1 VYNFD
6 AFDLLIIHQLTSEP
20 TMTKVLVIE
29 DQAETRDIFLDSL
42 EAEGFEAIG
51 AKNGLVGVQKALEN
65 LPDLVLCD
73 IMMPELDGYG
83 VLSTLRQEPTT
94 AMIPFIFL
102 TGKATK
108 AEVRQGMNLGAD
120 DYLTKPSTVEELL
133 LAIATRLQKQ
143 AYMKAYYA
151 TQFQEVSVPPSL
163 ETAKSVNPQSIFPS
177 NSNLS
182 QVFEY
187 IEANYYQPIS
197 LQDVALAVGYCPAYL
212 TDLVRRHTGQTV
224 NHWIIK
230 RRMAAARTLL
240 MEGNMCVNQIAETVG
255 YQHEGH
261 FFRQFRQFH
270 ETTPQAWRKAQHS
283 QESNK

>member
-1 VYNFD
+1 
-6 AFDLLIIHQLTSEP
+6 
-20 TMTKVLVIE
+20 MTKVLVIE

-51 AKNGLVGVQKALEN
+51 AKNGVVGVQKALEN

-73 IMMPELDGYG
+73 IMIPELDGYG
-83 VLSTLRQEPTT
+83 VLSTLRQDPTT

-102 TGKATK
+102 TAKATK

-120 DYLTKPSTVEELL
+120 DYLTKPSTIEELL
-133 LAIATRLQKQ
+133 AAIATQLKKQ
-143 AYMKAYYA
+143 AHLKAYYIS
-151 TQFQEVSVPPSL
+151 QFQQVSVPPLL
-163 ETAKSVNPQSIFPS
+163 ETAKSVKLHSIFPS
-177 NSNLS
+177 DSNLS

-187 IEANYYQPIS
+187 IEANYNQPIS
-197 LQDVALAVGYCPAYL
+197 LQDVAVAVGYCPAYL
-212 TDLVRRHTGQTV
+212 TDLVRRNTGQTV
-224 NHWIIK
+224 NHWIIE

-240 MEGNMCVNQIAETVG
+240 LESNMCVNQIAEIVG

-270 ETTPQAWRKAQHS
+270 GTTPQAWRKAQRTGDATP
-283 QESNK
+283 NKITRKNCMVG

>member
-1 VYNFD
+1 
-6 AFDLLIIHQLTSEP
+6 
-20 TMTKVLVIE
+20 MTKVLVIE
-29 DQAETRDIFLDSL
+29 DEAETRGIFLDSL

-51 AKNGLVGVQKALEN
+51 AKNGVVGVQKALEN

-83 VLSTLRQEPTT
+83 VLSTLRQDPTT
-94 AMIPFIFL
+94 VMIPFIFL
-102 TGKATK
+102 TAKATK
-108 AEVRQGMNLGAD
+108 AEFRQGMDLGAD

-133 LAIATRLQKQ
+133 AAIATRLQKQ
-143 AYMKAYYA
+143 AAIKEYYA
-151 TQFQEVSVPPSL
+151 NLSQQVPVLLSS
-163 ETAKSVNPQSIFPS
+163 ETAKFENSQSIFPS
-177 NSNLS
+177 DSNLS

-187 IEANYYQPIS
+187 IEANYHQPIS

-212 TDLVRRHTGQTV
+212 TDLVRRNTGQTV

-261 FFRQFRQFH
+261 FFRQFRQYH
-270 ETTPQAWRKAQHS
+270 ETTPQAWRKAQRVS
-283 QESNK
+283 DGRLNKITGEKRMLG

>member
-1 VYNFD
+1 
-6 AFDLLIIHQLTSEP
+6 
-20 TMTKVLVIE
+20 MTKVLVIE
-29 DQAETRDIFLDSL
+29 DEAEIRDIFLDSL
-42 EAEGFEAIG
+42 ETEGFEAIG

-83 VLSTLRQEPTT
+83 VLSTIRQNPST

-102 TGKATK
+102 TAKATK

-133 LAIATRLQKQ
+133 RAIATRLKKQ
-143 AYMKAYYA
+143 AHVKAYYT
-151 TQFQEVSVPPSL
+151 TQFQQVYVPPLL
-163 ETAKSVNPQSIFPS
+163 ETAESVNPHSIFPS
-177 NSNLS
+177 DSNLS

-187 IEANYYQPIS
+187 IEENYYLPIS

-212 TDLVRRHTGQTV
+212 TDLVRRQTGQTV
-224 NHWIIK
+224 NHWIIE
-230 RRMAAARTLL
+230 RRMVAACTLL
-240 MEGNMCVNQIAETVG
+240 LESNLCVNQIAETVG

-261 FFRQFRQFH
+261 FFRQFRQYH
-270 ETTPQAWRKAQHS
+270 DTTPKAWRKAQLL
-283 QESNK
+283 NKSEVGSTVI